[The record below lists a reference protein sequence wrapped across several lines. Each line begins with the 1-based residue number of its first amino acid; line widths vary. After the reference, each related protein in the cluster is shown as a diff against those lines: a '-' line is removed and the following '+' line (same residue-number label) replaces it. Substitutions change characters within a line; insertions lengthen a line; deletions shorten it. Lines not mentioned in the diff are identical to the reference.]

1 MYRNDR
7 CHNHQTSQPTVSQQ
21 SLSRV
26 SSLCALFILYM
37 IINVTRVV
45 GDSGAVFTTETTR
58 NSELKNAIFK
68 IFALKLV
75 ELTSIKVLAK
85 KSENKHGFQNFF
97 CAFEMYENTDFC
109 IQKIFLLRSFFDHF
123 FHKKWIKK
131 WPEPKKLLIPKISF
145 FMPVNHEKE
154 FLKSVHNEVLFW
166 QLFARPLIEVSST
179 NFKAKILKMAF
190 FNSEFLVVSMVNTAP
205 EFPTTLVTLMYG

>member
-1 MYRNDR
+1 M
-7 CHNHQTSQPTVSQQ
+7 
-21 SLSRV
+21 
-26 SSLCALFILYM
+26 
-37 IINVTRVV
+37 V

-109 IQKIFLLRSFFDHF
+109 IQKFFLLRSFFDHF
-123 FHKKWIKK
+123 FQKKLIKK
-131 WPEPKKLLIPKISF
+131 
-145 FMPVNHEKE
+145 
-154 FLKSVHNEVLFW
+154 
-166 QLFARPLIEVSST
+166 
-179 NFKAKILKMAF
+179 
-190 FNSEFLVVSMVNTAP
+190 
-205 EFPTTLVTLMYG
+205 

>member
-1 MYRNDR
+1 M
-7 CHNHQTSQPTVSQQ
+7 
-21 SLSRV
+21 
-26 SSLCALFILYM
+26 
-37 IINVTRVV
+37 
-45 GDSGAVFTTETTR
+45 GDSGAVFTTETIR

-123 FHKKWIKK
+123 FQKKWIKK

-166 QLFARPLIEVSST
+166 QFFARPLIQLSST
-179 NFKAKILKMAF
+179 IFKANFLKMVSI
-190 FNSEFLVVSMVNTAP
+190 NSEFLVVSMVNTAP
-205 EFPTTLVTLMYG
+205 ESPTTLVTLLLRGMQSYGA

>member
-1 MYRNDR
+1 M
-7 CHNHQTSQPTVSQQ
+7 
-21 SLSRV
+21 
-26 SSLCALFILYM
+26 
-37 IINVTRVV
+37 
-45 GDSGAVFTTETTR
+45 GDSGAVFTTETIR

-123 FHKKWIKK
+123 FQKKLIKK
-131 WPEPKKLLIPKISF
+131 WPEPKKLLILKISL
-145 FMPVNHEKE
+145 FMPLNHAKE
-154 FLKSVHNEVLFW
+154 FLKSFHYYFGILTTFHCENIHWYIKNHE
-166 QLFARPLIEVSST
+166 QLFT
-179 NFKAKILKMAF
+179 NTEQNM
-190 FNSEFLVVSMVNTAP
+190 N
-205 EFPTTLVTLMYG
+205 